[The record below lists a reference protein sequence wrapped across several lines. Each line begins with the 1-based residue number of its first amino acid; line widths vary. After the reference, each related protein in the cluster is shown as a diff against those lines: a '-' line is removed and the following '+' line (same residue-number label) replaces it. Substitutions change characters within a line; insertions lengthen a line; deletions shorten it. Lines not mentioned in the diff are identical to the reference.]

1 MITSTVL
8 NVLAL
13 ALPLTMLQIYDRILL
28 FEAVT
33 TLGLLTSGVL
43 IAILLEAILKMV
55 RSYVGSWLGARFE
68 HLAGCTAVY
77 RLLASSLGHIER
89 QGSGAHLER
98 INGIH
103 ALKDFYAGQAVLTLL
118 DLPFAAL
125 FLTLIYYLAGWLVVI
140 PIFIF
145 CLFIG
150 VSFLISRWLYDAVQK
165 RTLWEDRRIDFLI
178 EVLNGVHS
186 IKAMAMEAMM
196 LRRYEKLQESC
207 SNISQQVGLLG
218 VTSGNLGMLFSQ
230 LNMVAVVGFGCMMVI
245 DQQLTIG
252 GLAACSML
260 SGQAIQP
267 LQRAFGIWA
276 RFQSIRV
283 TRDRLAIIFDLP
295 PESEMETPELDSLA
309 GGLEMRDVSYRFA
322 PDKPPI
328 LENINLTVAP
338 GETIAISGGNGS
350 GKTTLLWLMQGA
362 LQPTSGTVL
371 LDGRDISAYDP
382 SSVRAKIAYLPQSGI
397 LFKGSIMDN
406 LTMFRPWKDNE
417 AEAFASRL
425 GLLDFVTKMPNGFE
439 TLVDDGAAEILPQGV
454 KQRIAI
460 ARALLDHPN
469 LVLFDEANTS
479 IDSRGDEELKQEL
492 MRFHGKVTL
501 IMVSHRPSL
510 VALADRNYR
519 IQDRTLVQQEKKENK
534 PPPPPTT
541 GGSKPVTTPAPVTP
555 AAPPPLLEKPN
566 ATPSAP
572 VTPPVAPPPQAVRAD
587 AKPSPII
594 QPTQPTVP
602 TAAPSEQS
610 ITPPAPPVPRPL
622 QITLPENRI
631 KPPTPL
637 AGSPTTPA
645 SNQPPGS
652 AKEQTTPP
660 PIRLPAPPKG
670 TAETPAARPNFKE
683 LLRAKSGGQTTPPA
697 IQPKPL
703 SVTLT
708 KPGTAPARQAPEGTH
723 GTDPARKTTG
733 GMNGDAPDPH
743 APVQAGQESDA
754 DMITKMAFLNSGKK
768 TP

>member
-1 MITSTVL
+1 MTSTVL

-33 TLGLLTSGVL
+33 TLGLLTTGVL
-43 IAILLEAILKMV
+43 IAILFEAILKMV

-68 HLAGCTAVY
+68 HLASCTAVY
-77 RLLASSLGHIER
+77 RLLASSLGQIER

-118 DLPFAAL
+118 DLPFAVL
-125 FLTLIYYLAGWLVVI
+125 FLALIYYLAGWLVTI
-140 PIFIF
+140 PILIF
-145 CLFIG
+145 GLFIG

-207 SNISQQVGLLG
+207 SNVSQQVGLLG

-230 LNMVAVVGFGCMMVI
+230 LNMVAVVGFGCLMVI
-245 DQQLTIG
+245 EQKLTIG

-283 TRDRLAIIFDLP
+283 TRDRLSIIFDLP
-295 PESEMETPELDSLA
+295 PESEMETPELDTLTGA
-309 GGLEMRDVSYRFA
+309 LEMRDVAYRFA
-322 PDKPPI
+322 PDQPPI

-362 LQPTSGTVL
+362 LRPTSGTVL
-371 LDGRDISAYDP
+371 LDGRDMGAYDP

-406 LTMFRPWKDNE
+406 LTMFRPWKSVE

-492 MRFHGKVTL
+492 MRFRGKVTL

-510 VALADRNYR
+510 VTLADRIYK
-519 IQDRTLVQQEKKENK
+519 IQDRTLVQQEKKEHK
-534 PPPPPTT
+534 PFAPPAPAVPSALVTNPTA
-541 GGSKPVTTPAPVTP
+541 SPAPVVPPP
-555 AAPPPLLEKPN
+555 AAP
-566 ATPSAP
+566 
-572 VTPPVAPPPQAVRAD
+572 
-587 AKPSPII
+587 SPKK
-594 QPTQPTVP
+594 VDRN
-602 TAAPSEQS
+602 S
-610 ITPPAPPVPRPL
+610 PAPPEMEAIAAQTTTPPQPPTPQPL
-622 QITLPENRI
+622 QIALPVNRL
-631 KPPTPL
+631 KPPAASDASQANKP
-637 AGSPTTPA
+637 ATPA
-645 SNQPPGS
+645 QG
-652 AKEQTTPP
+652 K
-660 PIRLPAPPKG
+660 LPATATTDHPKPPLIRPPSSQNKS
-670 TAETPAARPNFKE
+670 PATESARPHYKE
-683 LLRAKSGGQTTPPA
+683 LLRAKSAEKPLPA
-697 IQPKPL
+697 TNQPKPL
-703 SVTLT
+703 AVTLSR
-708 KPGTAPARQAPEGTH
+708 PGAQSAGNGP
-723 GTDPARKTTG
+723 G
-733 GMNGDAPDPH
+733 G
-743 APVQAGQESDA
+743 AGQESDA
-754 DMITKMAFLNSGKK
+754 DVINKLVFLNSGEK